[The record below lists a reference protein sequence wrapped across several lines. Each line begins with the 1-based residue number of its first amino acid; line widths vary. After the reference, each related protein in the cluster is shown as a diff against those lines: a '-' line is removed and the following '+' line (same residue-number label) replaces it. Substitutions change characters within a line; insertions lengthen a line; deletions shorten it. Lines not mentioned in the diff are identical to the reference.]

1 MRLPHVSFIAA
12 FFLHIS
18 AKSTYRI
25 FFLHKLAFLTA
36 ILILFLF
43 LLPIYIRFHYL
54 SHLLA
59 NRMAPSM
66 CPDPCGTR
74 CGSWFQA
81 ISAAY
86 SVFMRSAY
94 LKKIPHK
101 TSCLYRQ
108 QISVAGY
115 ILAVTL
121 ANACLCG
128 DLQQAYSLFRLSC
141 HVAVFLC

>member
-54 SHLLA
+54 DHLVA
-59 NRMAPSM
+59 NRMTPSM

-74 CGSWFQA
+74 WGSWFQA
-81 ISAAY
+81 IVYHISAAY

-94 LKKIPHK
+94 LKKN
-101 TSCLYRQ
+101 S
-108 QISVAGY
+108 A
-115 ILAVTL
+115 
-121 ANACLCG
+121 
-128 DLQQAYSLFRLSC
+128 
-141 HVAVFLC
+141 